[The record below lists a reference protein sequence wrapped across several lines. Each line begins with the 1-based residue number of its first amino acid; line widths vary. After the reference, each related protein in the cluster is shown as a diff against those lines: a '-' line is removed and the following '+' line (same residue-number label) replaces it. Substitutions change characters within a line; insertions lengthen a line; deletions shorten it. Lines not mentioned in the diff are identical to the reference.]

1 MYEMDH
7 LLNLL
12 TAEKAK
18 ELQFSAGRPPVIVLE
33 DVEHSLQGPPITSDD
48 LVRLLRSLATSRQMR
63 DLRERGSVQFVYTS
77 VGRAPFVVRAQ
88 MEQENVQFSVS

>member
-1 MYEMDH
+1 MYHMDQ

-18 ELQFSAGRPPVIVLE
+18 ELQFRAGRPPLIVLDDE
-33 DVEHSLQGPPITSDD
+33 QHSLQGPPITSDD

-63 DLRERGSVQFVYTS
+63 DLRERGTVQFVYTA
-77 VGRAPFVVRAQ
+77 VGRAPFVVRAR
-88 MEQENVQFSVS
+88 MEDENIVFSVS